1 MEAQSS
7 ILFFFFFPLQYS
19 CLENSMDRGAPQA
32 MVHGVAGDKHDLAT
46 KPPPEMNENFF
57 FFLTGVIIRL
67 GLYYR

>member
-1 MEAQSS
+1 
-7 ILFFFFFPLQYS
+7 
-19 CLENSMDRGAPQA
+19 MDRGAPQA